1 MAAAEAPSE
10 PGWTIFDGSHHFVG
24 TCAVDARWALKME
37 VAMWRVS
44 FLAALF
50 SVAGINSVVA
60 SQSLPATWL
69 GDAVWL
75 VIAGS
80 SALAVMAFEAETD

>member
-1 MAAAEAPSE
+1 MEA
-10 PGWTIFDGSHHFVG
+10 
-24 TCAVDARWALKME
+24 
-37 VAMWRVS
+37 AMWRVS

-50 SVAGINSVVA
+50 SVAGITSVVA
-60 SQSLPATWL
+60 SQSLPTTWL